1 LTVLGTVVTL
11 LLLGHLAF
19 RPDADQA
26 DAEQNAVSSAYIEPG
41 LAGESHD
48 LGSRTRLVV
57 IDENSMFSNRVVQNS
72 TLKQFRFLLGNAAHI
87 KAAIPSL
94 RRSAL
99 FELFFANLRDER
111 LEGRLH
117 LSTR

>member
-1 LTVLGTVVTL
+1 LGAVVTL
-11 LLLGHLAF
+11 LLLWHLAF

-26 DAEQNAVSSAYIEPG
+26 DAEQYAVYSAYIEPG

-48 LGSRTRLVV
+48 RGSRTGLVV
-57 IDENSMFSNRVVQNS
+57 IDENSVFSNRVVQNS

-94 RRSAL
+94 RRSAV
-99 FELFFANLRDER
+99 FECFCQPPR
-111 LEGRLH
+111 
-117 LSTR
+117 